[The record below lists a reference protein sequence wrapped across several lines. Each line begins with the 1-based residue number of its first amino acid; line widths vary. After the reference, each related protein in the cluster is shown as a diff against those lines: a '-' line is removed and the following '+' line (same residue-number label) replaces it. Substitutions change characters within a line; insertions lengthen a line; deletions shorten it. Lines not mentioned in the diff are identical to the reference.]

1 MAITAKFLAD
11 FDAFK
16 ASVQGAETSL
26 KNMEATGSRLG
37 STFDSVKAQIVGA
50 FTLGALVS
58 FGNQILEAGDK
69 IQKMADQTGLGT
81 AEVQKLQYIAG
92 QSGTSIESLVG
103 AVQNLQV
110 RLGDDNTGA
119 AGAMAKLGIHADAF
133 NKLNTY
139 DQMTTLADGIRSVK
153 DPTEQASLA
162 AALFGKTWKEILP
175 AIKSGMKEVGD
186 QAPIMADETVKALDR
201 VGDAMTRSK
210 QQAVVWGGGLLLA
223 IEGAGFAFGDFLSK
237 FNPEHF
243 GVATSEILKLQGAF
257 NDPDGLKG
265 ALASIPPFVPPIVEG
280 IKAIGVSATDEK
292 RAWTEL
298 GVEGVAAHAKLAA
311 ETKAYGELLK
321 EVQKIEG
328 DRKTQF
334 LTGLLDM
341 SAAEQA
347 ASQAGF
353 DAQVKGSD
361 AITKAQAALHDAEM
375 KASLDTATYQI
386 MKIWEKADAEIAA
399 FTLGGEQA
407 KIHADIV
414 YTAANYEAQAI
425 TDAMGKAVDATAA
438 KAQASLQAV
447 LTAMAGTWAQYQAA
461 LDAASPNMV
470 GKRVFDLG
478 PGSSPGGTGR
488 YVNGVDTWGAQT
500 MGRASGGPVMAG
512 SSYLVGELGPE
523 LFVPAGNGSIT
534 PNGGGGVTN
543 YITIQITQ
551 PLGTPDAIARAL
563 QDTARSRGIRL

>member
-26 KNMEATGSRLG
+26 KNMEATGTRLG
-37 STFDSVKAQIVGA
+37 TSFDSVKAQILGA
-50 FTLGALVS
+50 FTVGALVS
-58 FGNQILEAGDK
+58 FGREILDAGDK

-81 AEVQKLQYIAG
+81 DEVQKLQYIAG

-133 NKLNTY
+133 NKLGTY
-139 DQMTTLADGIRSVK
+139 DQMTALADGIRSVK

-186 QAPIMADETVKALDR
+186 QAPTMAEETVKALDR

-210 QQAVVWGGGLLLA
+210 QQAVTWGGGLLLA

-243 GVATSEILKLQGAF
+243 GVATSEILKMQGAF

-280 IKAIGVSATDEK
+280 MHAISVSVADEK
-292 RAWTEL
+292 RAWNEMGRDGKL
-298 GVEGVAAHAKLAA
+298 ALEKLAA
-311 ETKAYGELLK
+311 ETKAYGELVK
-321 EVQKIEG
+321 DVQKIEA
-328 DRKTQF
+328 DAHVEAV
-334 LTGLLDM
+334 TGLLGL
-341 SAAEQA
+341 SAEQQRS
-347 ASQAGF
+347 SQARF
-353 DAQVKGSD
+353 DAESKGID
-361 AITKAQAALHDAEM
+361 QINKANADLRDFQMKAALSSTDYQIAKIQEHVAAQKLAYTGLESQRGAYNAAVEQLAKLEADA
-375 KASLDTATYQI
+375 LTAT
-386 MKIWEKADAEIAA
+386 AA
-399 FTLGGEQA
+399 R
-407 KIHADIV
+407 
-414 YTAANYEAQAI
+414 
-425 TDAMGKAVDATAA
+425 AMDQTTA
-438 KAQASLQAV
+438 KAQASLQA
-447 LTAMAGTWAQYQAA
+447 LLSAMQGTWQQYQAA
-461 LDAASPNMV
+461 LDAANPNSV

-478 PGSSPGGTGR
+478 PGGSTGGTGR

-500 MGRASGGPVMAG
+500 MGRAAGGPVSAG
-512 SSYLVGELGPE
+512 STYMVGERGPE
-523 LFVPAGNGSIT
+523 LFTPGANGSIT
-534 PNGGGGVTN
+534 PNGGVTN

-563 QDTARSRGIRL
+563 QETARSRGIRL